1 MEPLT
6 WPALFFAAGSCQCL
20 DRGQVCCSEAHRGRP
35 EPASR
40 QAVEQPSRRLVNRH
54 TVNFILIILALLLK
68 VSAKNKTKH
77 THSYKT
83 NKSKTNHVK
92 ILACT

>member
-54 TVNFILIILALLLK
+54 TVNFIKRFFISSAWNLK
-68 VSAKNKTKH
+68 LHN
-77 THSYKT
+77 
-83 NKSKTNHVK
+83 
-92 ILACT
+92 